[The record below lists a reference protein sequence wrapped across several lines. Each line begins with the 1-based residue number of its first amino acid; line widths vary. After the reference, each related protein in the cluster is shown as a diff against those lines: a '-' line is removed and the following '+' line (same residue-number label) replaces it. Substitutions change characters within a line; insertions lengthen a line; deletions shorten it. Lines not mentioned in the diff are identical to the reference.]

1 MEERTPDADELAAL
15 RDEINA
21 LDADLVA
28 MIEKRAAIAK
38 QIGGVK
44 KALGLPVRDFVREQ
58 KVLERLAE
66 QPIEHL
72 SLDDLQ
78 KIYKEIMGACRHVEE
93 LEDKVGF
100 LGPEGSFAEMATRRF
115 FSEAGNSFVPL
126 ESTWQ
131 IFRALEADEIE
142 YGVVPIENSTQGTV
156 PETLDLLLDSPSIK
170 IVGEIEVKVHQA
182 LIVHP
187 GVEDTSGIEVICS
200 HPQGIA
206 QARKFLQERVPNAQ
220 LKEMYSTSGAVKY
233 AKEMGPT
240 HAAIGSELAAT
251 YYEMVVLHGAIEDNP
266 NNQTRFVVL
275 GKNTMKPTGRDRT
288 SIIFTVKHEPGSLFH
303 ALEAFASNSINL
315 TKIESRPARHLP
327 EIWNYNFFIDFDGH
341 VEDPAASAAL
351 DEIKDHVMFLK
362 VLGSYP
368 KFIGDE

>member
-1 MEERTPDADELAAL
+1 MTFDGEELAAL
-15 RDEINA
+15 REKINDI
-21 LDADLVA
+21 DADLVA
-28 MIEKRAAIAK
+28 LLEKRAGVAK
-38 QIGGVK
+38 EIGEVK
-44 KALGLPVRDFVREQ
+44 KARGLPVRDWSREQ
-58 KVLERLAE
+58 KVLDSLAE
-66 QPIEHL
+66 QSLELL
-72 SLDDLQ
+72 SASDLQ

-100 LGPEGSFAEMATRRF
+100 LGPEGSFAEMATKRF
-115 FSEAGNSFVPL
+115 FSEAGNSFVPF
-126 ESTWQ
+126 ENSWQ
-131 IFRALEADEIE
+131 IFRSLEAGELE
-142 YGVVPIENSTQGTV
+142 HGVVPIENSTQGTV

-170 IVGEIEVKVHQA
+170 IIGEIELKVHQA

-187 GVEDTSGIEVICS
+187 GIEDTSSIEVICS

-206 QARKFLQERVPNAQ
+206 QARKFLQERLPGVQ
-220 LKEMYSTSGAVKY
+220 IKEMFSTSGSVKY

-240 HAAIGSELAAT
+240 HAAIGSELAAE
-251 YYEMVVLHGAIEDNP
+251 YYGMSILYKAIEDNP

-275 GKNTMKPTGRDRT
+275 GKSTMKPTGSDRT

-303 ALEAFASNSINL
+303 ALEAFAANSINL

-341 VEDPAASAAL
+341 VEDLDASAAL
-351 DEIKDHVMFLK
+351 AEIKDHVMFLK

-368 KFIGDE
+368 KYNEDE